1 MELKD
6 DIEWNHFRDGWPNI
20 MIKNVEE
27 VAGRDGACVYVC
39 VFMSVC
45 KCVYMCVCVRAHAY
59 VRVCIRVCVHL
70 CITFVSMYP
79 SLYKHSSL
87 FHYRMLL

>member
-20 MIKNVEE
+20 MIRNVEE
-27 VAGRDGACVYVC
+27 IAGRDGVSV
-39 VFMSVC
+39 SVC
-45 KCVYMCVCVRAHAY
+45 SCLSVS
-59 VRVCIRVCVHL
+59 VCIRAHTCVYVCVHL
-70 CITFVSMYP
+70 CITFISMYP

-87 FHYRMLL
+87 FHYCMLL

>member
-27 VAGRDGACVYVC
+27 IAGRDGACVCVC
-39 VFMSVC
+39 VFMSIC
-45 KCVYMCVCVRAHAY
+45 KCVYTCVCVRAHAY
-59 VRVCIRVCVHL
+59 VRVCVHL